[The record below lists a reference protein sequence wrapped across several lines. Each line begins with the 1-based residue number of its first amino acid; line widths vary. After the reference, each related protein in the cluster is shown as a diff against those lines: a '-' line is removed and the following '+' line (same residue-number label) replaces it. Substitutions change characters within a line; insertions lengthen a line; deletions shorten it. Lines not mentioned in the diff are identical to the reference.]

1 MTRRPALGY
10 AMVLTAA
17 TLWALNG
24 AVSKVILQSGG
35 VTSERLTEV
44 RATGAFLLLFAVL
57 LVWRRSTLRV
67 TLGEL
72 PFLAV
77 FGVAGLAFVAWFYF
91 VAIER
96 LEIGIALLIQY
107 VAPVLVALY
116 ARYVLHEP
124 VRRRIW
130 AALALAIAGLALLLQ
145 LWQGLVLDGIGVLAS
160 LGAAVTFALYILMAD
175 RGIRRRTSSSLLAYG
190 FLFAALFWAVVQPWM
205 SFPWDLLDDSVSLLG
220 RLESIELPVWLLMAW
235 MVVLGTIV
243 PFGLL
248 VGALRHVSPT
258 RAGILAMFE
267 PVAGT
272 VIAYAWLREELD
284 PIQLVGAAVVLC
296 GIGLAQTAR

>member
-1 MTRRPALGY
+1 
-10 AMVLTAA
+10 MVLTAA

-24 AVSKVILQSGG
+24 TVSKVILQSGG
-35 VTSERLTEV
+35 VTAERLTQV
-44 RATGAFLLLFAVL
+44 RSTGAFLLLFGTL
-57 LVWRRSTLRV
+57 LVWRRWTLR
-67 TLGEL
+67 TSRREL

-77 FGVAGLAFVAWFYF
+77 FGVCGLALVAWFYF

-96 LEIGIALLIQY
+96 LEIAVALLIQY

-130 AALALAIAGLALLLQ
+130 AALALSILGLSLLLQ
-145 LWQGLVLDGIGVLAS
+145 LWNGLELDTIGLLAS
-160 LGAAVTFALYILMAD
+160 VGAAVTFALYILMAD
-175 RGIRRRTSSSLLAYG
+175 EGLKRRSTSSLLTYG
-190 FLFAALFWAVVQPWM
+190 FLFAALFWAAVQPWT
-205 SFPWDLLDDSVSLLG
+205 SFPWHLLDDNVSLLG

-248 VGALRHVSPT
+248 VAALRHVRPT

-267 PVAGT
+267 PVAAT
-272 VIAYAWLREELD
+272 TIAYAWLGEKLD
-284 PIQLVGAAVVLC
+284 PIQFAGAAVVLC
-296 GIGLAQTAR
+296 GIVLAQTSR

>member
-1 MTRRPALGY
+1 VTRRPALGY

-67 TLGEL
+67 RLGEL

-77 FGVAGLAFVAWFYF
+77 FGIAGLAFVAWFYF

-130 AALALAIAGLALLLQ
+130 AALALSIVGLALLLQ
-145 LWQGLVLDGIGVLAS
+145 LWHGLELDGIGVLAS
-160 LGAAVTFALYILMAD
+160 VGAAITFALYILMAD

-190 FLFAALFWAVVQPWM
+190 FLFAALFWAVVQPWT

-248 VGALRHVSPT
+248 VAALRHVSPT

-284 PIQLVGAAVVLC
+284 PVQLVGAAVVLC

>member
-1 MTRRPALGY
+1 MNRRPALGY

-44 RATGAFLLLFAVL
+44 RATGAFLLLIAVL

-67 TLGEL
+67 TLREL

-160 LGAAVTFALYILMAD
+160 IGAAITFALYILMAD
-175 RGIRRRTSSSLLAYG
+175 RGIRRRSSSSLLAYG
-190 FLFAALFWAVVQPWM
+190 FLFAALFWAVLQPWTT
-205 SFPWDLLDDSVSLLG
+205 FPWDLLDESVSLLG
-220 RLESIELPVWLLMAW
+220 RLESYELPVWLLMAW

-248 VGALRHVSPT
+248 VAALRHVSPT

-272 VIAYAWLREELD
+272 VIAYAWLQEELD
-284 PIQLVGAAVVLC
+284 PVQLVGAAIVLC